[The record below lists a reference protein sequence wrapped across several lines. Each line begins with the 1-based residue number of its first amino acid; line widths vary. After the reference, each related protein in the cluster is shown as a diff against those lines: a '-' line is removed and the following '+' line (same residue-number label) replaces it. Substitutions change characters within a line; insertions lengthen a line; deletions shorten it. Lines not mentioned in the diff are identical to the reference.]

1 MQTAGS
7 NDFAFGDWQDR
18 VSGHGIVGRFT
29 PLMISLRN
37 GKKRD
42 SEIYVFGI
50 LSEIVPLDVPT
61 KSKIMMLLNGLGI
74 RDLKD

>member
-7 NDFAFGDWQDR
+7 NDFAFGNWQDR
-18 VSGHGIVGRFT
+18 VSGHVSVGRVT

-42 SEIYVFGI
+42 SEIYVYGV

-74 RDLKD
+74 RSLAE